1 MKMAHFKNSKWQSSA
16 ILKNQYIAISW

>member
-16 ILKNQYIAISW
+16 ILKN